1 MKVAAIYDIHGNLPA
16 LEAVMNDIRQEEID
30 LLVVGGDV
38 VLGPMSQEALTFLLD
53 YNIPKKFIKGNCE
66 VAVLAEMNGKNPE
79 VPEQVKE
86 IVRWTSIQ
94 HNSEHGNLLSSWPAT
109 FSCLIPGLGK
119 VLFCHATP
127 QNENDIFT
135 RQTPEENI
143 LPVFTGLKAGIV
155 VCGHTHM
162 QFDRTIG
169 DVRVVNAGSVGMPF
183 GKTGADWIMMDGTI
197 QFRHT
202 NYDLKK
208 AAERIRNTKYPQAH
222 EFAENYILNSPSES
236 EMLKI
241 YSNSEI
247 GRNKV

>member
-16 LEAVMNDIRQEEID
+16 LESVLYEIRQEKVD
-30 LLVVGGDV
+30 LLIVGGDV
-38 VLGPMSQEALTFLLD
+38 VLGPMSGDSLSCLLELD
-53 YNIPKKFIKGNCE
+53 IPTKYIKGNCE
-66 VAVLAEMNGKNPE
+66 VAVLAEMAGKEPA
-79 VPEQVKE
+79 VPEQVRE
-86 IVRWTSIQ
+86 TVRWTAGQ
-94 HNSEHGNLLSSWPAT
+94 HNTEHKHLLSSWPAT
-109 FSCLIPGLGK
+109 INYHVPGLGNI
-119 VLFCHATP
+119 LLCHATP

>member
-1 MKVAAIYDIHGNLPA
+1 
-16 LEAVMNDIRQEEID
+16 
-30 LLVVGGDV
+30 
-38 VLGPMSQEALTFLLD
+38 
-53 YNIPKKFIKGNCE
+53 
-66 VAVLAEMNGKNPE
+66 
-79 VPEQVKE
+79 
-86 IVRWTSIQ
+86 
-94 HNSEHGNLLSSWPAT
+94 
-109 FSCLIPGLGK
+109 
-119 VLFCHATP
+119 
-127 QNENDIFT
+127 
-135 RQTPEENI
+135 
-143 LPVFTGLKAGIV
+143 
-155 VCGHTHM
+155 M

-169 DVRVVNAGSVGMPF
+169 DVHIVNAGSVGMPF